1 MKRARAQ
8 SKLMDK
14 AILEL
19 FEKNKEARLVANR
32 YRSIRALLIEKY
44 PELATIE
51 KERLCTILFDAISFD
66 RKLRLFTEGQQMEL
80 KQELSTEYQ
89 AQELGLVDF
98 RN

>member
-1 MKRARAQ
+1 MKRSRKDSQ
-8 SKLMDK
+8 LMDK
-14 AILEL
+14 AILAL
-19 FEKNKEARLVANR
+19 FEKNKEARLVSNR

-44 PELATIE
+44 PELITIE

-66 RKLRLFTEGQQMEL
+66 RKIRLFTEGQQTEL

-89 AQELGLVDF
+89 ATELGLVDF

>member
-1 MKRARAQ
+1 MKRSRKE

-66 RKLRLFTEGQQMEL
+66 RKLRLFTEGQEKEL
-80 KQELSTEYQ
+80 KQTLSTEYQ